1 MLTAVPLSERVLAEL
16 EHVYDP
22 EVDEPVTQMG
32 FIREVE
38 VVGTEGAE
46 NVVVHMQL
54 PQYFCAPN
62 FTYLMV
68 DDVRRAAEKVVGQ
81 GNVQVSLIGHF
92 EADKINGSVTDGSS
106 FTDIFADAMEDLD
119 TLRDRFARKTFLIR
133 QERVCKELEKAG
145 LGGERILSLS
155 VADVAELGFD
165 GDLFTKYLSTREELG
180 IDTSQE
186 APFLVAADGRP
197 VESDKLRLHRR
208 SASVMA
214 ISFEGNGMMCKTLI
228 AERYPQTPGA
238 VSSTALSGTQSTPIP
253 SAGITRGEVA

>member
-1 MLTAVPLSERVLAEL
+1 MPIADPVATRVLAEL

-38 VVGTEGAE
+38 ITGAAGAE
-46 NVVVHMQL
+46 DVVVHMQL

-68 DDVRRAAEKVVGQ
+68 DDVRRAAEKVVGE
-81 GNVQVSLIGHF
+81 GHVHVSLVGHF
-92 EADKINGSVTDGSS
+92 EADKINGAMTEGSS
-106 FTDIFADAMEDLD
+106 FTDVFADAIEDLD

-133 QERVCKELEKAG
+133 QERVCKA
-145 LGGERILSLS
+145 LGKLGVDGERILDLRL
-155 VADVAELGFD
+155 ADVAGHRFED
-165 GDLFTKYLSTREELG
+165 DLLTKYLSTRKELG
-180 IDTSQE
+180 IDTSSE

-197 VESDKLRLHRR
+197 VELDKLRLHRR

-228 AERYPQTPGA
+228 HERYPN
-238 VSSTALSGTQSTPIP
+238 STHSPTAE
-253 SAGITRGEVA
+253 ITRGEVA

>member
-1 MLTAVPLSERVLAEL
+1 MPTADLVLAEL

-22 EVDEPVTQMG
+22 EVDEPVTEMG

-38 VVGTEGAE
+38 IVGKEGVESA
-46 NVVVHMQL
+46 VVHMQL

-68 DDVRRAAEKVVGQ
+68 DDVRRAAEKVVGA
-81 GNVQVSLIGHF
+81 GNVQISLVGHF
-92 EADKINGSVTDGSS
+92 EADKINGSVTEGSS
-106 FTDIFADAMEDLD
+106 FTDIFSDAAEDLD
-119 TLRDRFARKTFLIR
+119 ALRDRFARKTFLIR

-145 LGGERILSLS
+145 LGGERILSWTM
-155 VADVAELGFD
+155 ADVAELAASTELGFD
-165 GDLFTKYLSTREELG
+165 GDLFTKYLSTRNELG

-238 VSSTALSGTQSTPIP
+238 GSTTPSHPIP

>member
-1 MLTAVPLSERVLAEL
+1 MPVADPLATLVLAEL

-38 VVGTEGAE
+38 IAGTEGAE
-46 NVVVHMQL
+46 NVIVHMQL

-68 DDVRRAAEKVVGQ
+68 DDVRRAAEKVVGE
-81 GNVQVSLIGHF
+81 GNVHVSLVGHF
-92 EADKINGSVTDGSS
+92 EADKINGAMTEGSS
-106 FTDIFADAMEDLD
+106 FTDVFADAIEDLD

-133 QERVCKELEKAG
+133 QERVCKVLDKSGIDSEK
-145 LGGERILSLS
+145 ILDLDL
-155 VADVAELGFD
+155 ADVAGFEYEGELLD
-165 GDLFTKYLSTREELG
+165 KYLSTRTELG
-180 IDTSQE
+180 IDTSSE

-197 VESDKLRLHRR
+197 VEPDKLRLHRR

-214 ISFEGNGMMCKTLI
+214 VSFEGNGMMCKTLI
-228 AERYPQTPGA
+228 HERYPD
-238 VSSTALSGTQSTPIP
+238 STVHPTAE
-253 SAGITRGEVA
+253 ITRGEVA

>member
-1 MLTAVPLSERVLAEL
+1 MPTADLVLAEL

-22 EVDEPVTQMG
+22 EVDEPVTEMG

-38 VVGTEGAE
+38 IVGAKGAE
-46 NVVVHMQL
+46 NAIVHMQL

-68 DDVRRAAEKVVGQ
+68 DDVRRAAEKVVGP
-81 GNVQVSLIGHF
+81 GNVQVSLVGHF
-92 EADKINGSVTDGSS
+92 EADKINGAAAEGSS
-106 FTDIFADAMEDLD
+106 FSDIFADAMEDLD

-133 QERVCKELEKAG
+133 QERVCKGLEKAG
-145 LGGERILSLS
+145 FGGERILSLS
-155 VADVAELGFD
+155 MADVASLAHKADAGFE

-180 IDTSQE
+180 IDTSEE

-197 VESDKLRLHRR
+197 VESEKLRLHRR

-228 AERYPQTPGA
+228 NERYPQADIPGA
-238 VSSTALSGTQSTPIP
+238 ALPTTPL
-253 SAGITRGEVA
+253 SAAEITRGEVA

>member
-1 MLTAVPLSERVLAEL
+1 MPIADLVLAEL
-16 EHVYDP
+16 AHVYDP
-22 EVDEPVTQMG
+22 EVDEPVTEMG

-38 VVGTEGAE
+38 IVGAE
-46 NVVVHMQL
+46 DAQNGGVPHAIVHMQL

-68 DDVRRAAEKVVGQ
+68 DDVRRAAEKVVGP
-81 GNVQVSLIGHF
+81 GNVQVSLVGHF
-92 EADKINGSVTDGSS
+92 EADKINDAMTDGST
-106 FTDIFADAMEDLD
+106 FTDVFADALEDLD

-145 LGGERILSLS
+145 IGGERILDLRL
-155 VADVAELGFD
+155 ADVAELGFE
-165 GDLFTKYLSTREELG
+165 GDLHAKYLSTREELG
-180 IDTSQE
+180 IDVSVD
-186 APFLVAADGRP
+186 ACFLVAADGRP

-228 AERYPQTPGA
+228 AERYP
-238 VSSTALSGTQSTPIP
+238 SSTNTSTAEIP
-253 SAGITRGEVA
+253 RGEVA

>member
-1 MLTAVPLSERVLAEL
+1 MPIADLVLAEL

-38 VVGTEGAE
+38 IIGEAGAE
-46 NVVVHMQL
+46 DVVVHMQL

-68 DDVRRAAEKVVGQ
+68 DDVRRAAEKIVGE
-81 GNVQVSLIGHF
+81 GHVQVSLVGHF
-92 EADKINGSVTDGSS
+92 EADKINGAMTGGSS
-106 FTDIFADAMEDLD
+106 FTDVFADAIEDLD

-133 QERVCKELEKAG
+133 QERVCKALEKSG
-145 LGGERILSLS
+145 VDGERILDLNL
-155 VADVAELGFD
+155 ADVAGKTFED
-165 GDLFTKYLSTREELG
+165 DLLTKYLSTREELG
-180 IDTSQE
+180 IDTSSE
-186 APFLVAADGRP
+186 APFLVAADGRS

-228 AERYPQTPGA
+228 HERYP
-238 VSSTALSGTQSTPIP
+238 SSTLSPT
-253 SAGITRGEVA
+253 AEITRGEVA

>member
-1 MLTAVPLSERVLAEL
+1 MPIADPVATLVLAEL

-22 EVDEPVTQMG
+22 EVDEPVTEMG

-38 VVGTEGAE
+38 IVRTAEESQEGVE
-46 NVVVHMQL
+46 NDGVKHAIVHMQL

-68 DDVRRAAEKVVGQ
+68 DDVRRAAEKVVGV
-81 GNVQVSLIGHF
+81 GNVEVSLVGHF
-92 EADKINGSVTDGSS
+92 EADKINGSVTEGSS
-106 FTDIFADAMEDLD
+106 FTDIFADAAEDLD
-119 TLRDRFARKTFLIR
+119 KLRDRFARKTFLIR
-133 QERVCKELEKAG
+133 QERVCKELDKVG
-145 LGGERILSLS
+145 IHGES
-155 VADVAELGFD
+155 VLDLALADVAEIGFED
-165 GDLFTKYLSTREELG
+165 DLFTKYLSTRGELG
-180 IDTSQE
+180 IDSALS

-228 AERYPQTPGA
+228 HERYPD
-238 VSSTALSGTQSTPIP
+238 STHSPTAEF
-253 SAGITRGEVA
+253 TRGEVA